1 MSDTNKRKLKIMV
14 IEDEEDIL
22 TLYKD
27 YLSLRGHEVTCSLLN
42 ANNVMSNFDENRPD
56 VALMDYRMTGHK
68 SGIDAAIEILT
79 EYPIF
84 PILFITVYEQLHRD
98 ILSYPIF
105 NCKKIS
111 ILMNPVLLK
120 DIEDAILD
128 LVK

>member
-1 MSDTNKRKLKIMV
+1 
-14 IEDEEDIL
+14 
-22 TLYKD
+22 
-27 YLSLRGHEVTCSLLN
+27 
-42 ANNVMSNFDENRPD
+42 
-56 VALMDYRMTGHK
+56 MTGHK

-84 PILFITVYEQLHRD
+84 LILFITVYEQLHRD

>member
-1 MSDTNKRKLKIMV
+1 
-14 IEDEEDIL
+14 
-22 TLYKD
+22 
-27 YLSLRGHEVTCSLLN
+27 
-42 ANNVMSNFDENRPD
+42 MSNCDENRPD

-84 PILFITVYEQLHRD
+84 LILFITVYEQLHRD
-98 ILSYPIF
+98 ILSYPLLKDK
-105 NCKKIS
+105 NVS
-111 ILMNPVLLK
+111 ILMKPVLLK